1 MIALTLYLVG
11 CVIAY
16 VMMHNY
22 LLKDDSFTKRQKQF
36 ITLGVALFS
45 WLIVVVN
52 VLTTIERDMDGR
64 GR

>member
-1 MIALTLYLVG
+1 MIALILYLVG